1 MTSSTSP
8 SLLLRIRNS
17 QDEDAWNQFLDVY
30 SPIVRSYCFQRKIQY
45 ADIDDITQD
54 VMTSVSNAIRNFEYD
69 PSKGR
74 FRAWFGTVTANRIKS
89 FLGKKNRSELPQTN
103 EDSSSDQYAD
113 PDTDWID
120 IFSERILRLA
130 CSQIQADFADSTWS
144 SFEAT
149 WIRNESAADV
159 AKSLGIQVHAVYV
172 NKSRVLKRLEA
183 EVRMLAEDMP
193 ISGQDFQLP

>member
-1 MTSSTSP
+1 MTSTTSP

-17 QDEDAWNQFLDVY
+17 QDQDAWNQFLDVY
-30 SPIVRSYCFQRKIQY
+30 VPIVRAYCYQRKIQH
-45 ADIDDITQD
+45 ADIDDIAQD

-74 FRAWFGTVTANRIKS
+74 FRAWFGTVAANRIKS
-89 FLGKKNRSELPQTN
+89 FLAKKNRTELPQSN
-103 EDSSSDQYAD
+103 EDPSTDQYID

-130 CSQIQADFADSTWS
+130 CERIRSDFTDSTWS
-144 SFEAT
+144 SFEST
-149 WIRNESAADV
+149 WIKNESAADV
-159 AKSLGIQVHAVYV
+159 AQSLELQVHAVYV

-183 EVRMLAEDMP
+183 EIRMLADDMP
-193 ISGQDFQLP
+193 ISGQELL